1 MNEGVVY
8 KLNESVLKIHFAN
21 KSGKSSENEISML
34 QAWDAVL
41 EEQSLFEPM
50 RPRNKIVVC
59 TMKNR
64 PVSGENWVPS
74 IYDLDMMHPMD
85 PAVPSKRKWD
95 WGIVYYNL
103 EG

>member
-1 MNEGVVY
+1 
-8 KLNESVLKIHFAN
+8 
-21 KSGKSSENEISML
+21 
-34 QAWDAVL
+34 
-41 EEQSLFEPM
+41 
-50 RPRNKIVVC
+50 
-59 TMKNR
+59 MKNR